1 VQHASKFLTYKRSKR
16 LPESRLHGFYS
27 VAFGGHLNPE
37 DVLHMFN
44 IFDPQQSEAWLDRE
58 LREEL
63 RLEEKGNRVTS
74 MNYVGLL
81 YDDSQPVSRQHLGL
95 VYKVMLASDQYDIG
109 ERGFLMDSKF
119 ESLAEIRGRL
129 SEFENWSILLVNA
142 EATL

>member
-1 VQHASKFLTYKRSKR
+1 
-16 LPESRLHGFYS
+16 
-27 VAFGGHLNPE
+27 
-37 DVLHMFN
+37 MFN